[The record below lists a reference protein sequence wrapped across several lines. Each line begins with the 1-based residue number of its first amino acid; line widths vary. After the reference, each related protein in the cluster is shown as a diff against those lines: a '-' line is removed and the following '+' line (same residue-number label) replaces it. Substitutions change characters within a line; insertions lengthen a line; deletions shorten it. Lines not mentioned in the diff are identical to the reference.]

1 RSEPGGRRGP
11 DRDDSAA
18 EAVPGAGDGERRP
31 RVGLAVEEQ
40 DAAVR
45 RERDAG
51 ELAAVEGVAGERER
65 PVLAGGADE
74 VLLAVAVLGQDD
86 AAAVRGDGDVVGAV
100 EAAARLEDELEL
112 DLVAARVVGPDL
124 AGVVPGG
131 ALVRARVAGDEV
143 RLAVAPPG
151 AFELLAAG
159 DLTVLELLADGGL
172 PGQRVGDVDP
182 PGRQPGAGFGDERQV
197 GDAGDLQRL
206 QLPAGPV
213 GVVAA
218 AARAREEPEEQPER
232 PGRVLGEVGDVGVR
246 VDGDGLVR
254 EAAEGGQR
262 HGLGAPAVG
271 VDLEDPAVA
280 PGLAVEPFGLL
291 AGQPRP
297 PRGAA
302 ARAVHGRPGEAD
314 VLRQQVAV
322 AVDLERR
329 GAAGGGGV
337 VGQFARRHGRGAVV
351 ALLVV
356 ADKERVGAPLGTVAV
371 PLGAVARVTV
381 AVARVAVTVT
391 GVTMVVAGVTVAGG
405 RERGHSVVVAGDDDT
420 VGDGVALHRHDLVGE
435 TLGQVQDALGV
446 GDQGAVA
453 VRLPRV
459 GARGGLEDAV
469 QASGEGD
476 GQRTGSAALDDSAT
490 SHGHGHSFSVRG
502 SRRSLAPVPEPAV
515 NDHRPAGEPPGHS
528 WAARSATSA

>member
-1 RSEPGGRRGP
+1 MARATTAPSTARGARTRTTTTMTLRSARIPQWEDVSQSPIVPRLAVCGCKSGWSFHRTRRFRARPSTREPRRRPPGSSASRPVTPWSSSPWRRTRRSPTPGCSPRRPSTRGWACGSSGCRTSRRTRSGRFWTWSRPSRAPAPRRPPAAASRRTDRAQERSRSEPGGRRGP

-40 DAAVR
+40 DSAVR

-246 VDGDGLVR
+246 VDG
-254 EAAEGGQR
+254 
-262 HGLGAPAVG
+262 
-271 VDLEDPAVA
+271 
-280 PGLAVEPFGLL
+280 
-291 AGQPRP
+291 
-297 PRGAA
+297 
-302 ARAVHGRPGEAD
+302 
-314 VLRQQVAV
+314 
-322 AVDLERR
+322 
-329 GAAGGGGV
+329 
-337 VGQFARRHGRGAVV
+337 
-351 ALLVV
+351 
-356 ADKERVGAPLGTVAV
+356 
-371 PLGAVARVTV
+371 
-381 AVARVAVTVT
+381 
-391 GVTMVVAGVTVAGG
+391 
-405 RERGHSVVVAGDDDT
+405 
-420 VGDGVALHRHDLVGE
+420 
-435 TLGQVQDALGV
+435 
-446 GDQGAVA
+446 
-453 VRLPRV
+453 
-459 GARGGLEDAV
+459 
-469 QASGEGD
+469 
-476 GQRTGSAALDDSAT
+476 
-490 SHGHGHSFSVRG
+490 
-502 SRRSLAPVPEPAV
+502 
-515 NDHRPAGEPPGHS
+515 
-528 WAARSATSA
+528 